1 MALHYDDDTDV
12 NGDDLSGFGL
22 WLAALHDDHDDDDD
36 NDDLYKM
43 VKTTSVLMMLN
54 PENTLLNQCHAL
66 KALFKVPKIC
76 NLDFWIEITPPPPWN
91 VSKNLSDLVVPS
103 FPNVRILSLD
113 RFPPL

>member
-54 PENTLLNQCHAL
+54 PENTLLNQCHAP

-76 NLDFWIEITPPPPWN
+76 NLDFWIEITPPLN
-91 VSKNLSDLVVPS
+91 VHLESKHDFFSVA
-103 FPNVRILSLD
+103 FTKILG
-113 RFPPL
+113 RWR

>member
-43 VKTTSVLMMLN
+43 VKTTSVLMMFDCQ
-54 PENTLLNQCHAL
+54 LLRLH
-66 KALFKVPKIC
+66 I
-76 NLDFWIEITPPPPWN
+76 
-91 VSKNLSDLVVPS
+91 LV
-103 FPNVRILSLD
+103 
-113 RFPPL
+113 PPLPHFS

>member
-76 NLDFWIEITPPPPWN
+76 NLDFWIEIPPPP
-91 VSKNLSDLVVPS
+91 LGT
-103 FPNVRILSLD
+103 FPKIY
-113 RFPPL
+113 PI

>member
-54 PENTLLNQCHAL
+54 PENTLLNQCHAP

-76 NLDFWIEITPPPPWN
+76 NLDFWIEITPPPLERFQKFIRFGSAILPQC
-91 VSKNLSDLVVPS
+91 KNFVT
-103 FPNVRILSLD
+103 
-113 RFPPL
+113 